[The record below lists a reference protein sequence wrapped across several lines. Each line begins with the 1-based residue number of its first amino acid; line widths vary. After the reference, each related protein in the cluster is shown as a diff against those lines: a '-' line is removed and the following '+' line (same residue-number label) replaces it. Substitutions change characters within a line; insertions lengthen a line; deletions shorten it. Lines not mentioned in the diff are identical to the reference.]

1 MILIGLTGGIGS
13 GKSEV
18 ARLLTERGAEIIDA
32 DLIVR
37 ELQQPGAE
45 VYEKMIELFGSEV
58 VAADKSLD
66 RTAIAKKVFTDE
78 SLLKTLNQLV
88 HPIVRRVMNERVESF
103 RDTDKVVVL
112 DIPLLVENPR
122 EGMSGLVVVDVDPE
136 VAISRLVQF
145 RHMNEDDARRRM
157 ASQASREDRLKVAD
171 RVIDNSGSP
180 DELDAQVDEVW
191 DWFATLPNAQPGA
204 GSLAQKSK

>member
-18 ARLLTERGAEIIDA
+18 ARLLTARGAEVIDA

-45 VYEKMIELFGSEV
+45 VYEKMVELFGQEV
-58 VAADKSLD
+58 VGADRALD
-66 RTAIAKKVFTDE
+66 RAAIAKKVFTDE
-78 SLLKTLNQLV
+78 PLLKTLNQLI

-103 RDTDKVVVL
+103 RSTDKVVVL

-122 EGMSGLVVVDVDPE
+122 EGLDGVLVVDLDSELAVR
-136 VAISRLVQF
+136 RLVEQ
-145 RHMNEDDARRRM
+145 RNMNADDARARI
-157 ASQASREDRLKVAD
+157 AKQATREQRLALANH
-171 RVIDNSGSP
+171 VIDNSGDR
-180 DELDAQVDEVW
+180 DELSRKVDLAW
-191 DWFATLPNAQPGA
+191 TWIK
-204 GSLAQKSK
+204 SLK

>member
-18 ARLLTERGAEIIDA
+18 ARLLTARGAEVIDA

-45 VYEKMIELFGSEV
+45 VYEKMVELFGQEV
-58 VAADKSLD
+58 VGADRALD
-66 RTAIAKKVFTDE
+66 RAAIAKKVFTDE
-78 SLLKTLNQLV
+78 SLLKTLNQLI

-103 RDTDKVVVL
+103 RSTDKVVVL

-122 EGMSGLVVVDVDPE
+122 EGLDGVLVVDLDSELAVR
-136 VAISRLVQF
+136 RLVEQ
-145 RHMNEDDARRRM
+145 RNMNADDARARI
-157 ASQASREDRLKVAD
+157 AKQATREQRLALANH
-171 RVIDNSGSP
+171 VIDNSGDR
-180 DELDAQVDEVW
+180 DELSRKVDLAW
-191 DWFATLPNAQPGA
+191 TWIK
-204 GSLAQKSK
+204 SLK

>member
-18 ARLLTERGAEIIDA
+18 ARRLTERGAEIIDA

-45 VYEKMIELFGSEV
+45 IYEKMIELFGSEV
-58 VAADKSLD
+58 VAADQSLD

-88 HPIVRRVMNERVESF
+88 HPVVKRVMDERVESF
-103 RDTDKVVVL
+103 RDTEKVVIL

-122 EGMSGLVVVDVDPE
+122 EGLDGVLVVDLDAEIAVK
-136 VAISRLVQF
+136 RLVEQ
-145 RHMNEDDARRRM
+145 RNMSADDARARI
-157 ASQASREDRLKVAD
+157 AKQATREQRLAIANH
-171 RVIDNSGSP
+171 VIDNSG
-180 DELDAQVDEVW
+180 DR
-191 DWFATLPNAQPGA
+191 NALSQKIEIA
-204 GSLAQKSK
+204 WSWIKSLK

>member
-18 ARLLTERGAEIIDA
+18 ARLLAECGAEIIDA

-45 VYEKMIELFGSEV
+45 IYEKMIELFGSEV

-66 RTAIAKKVFTDE
+66 RTAIAKKVFFDE

-88 HPIVRRVMNERVESF
+88 HPVVKRVMNERIESF
-103 RDTDKVVVL
+103 RDTEKVVIL

-122 EGMSGLVVVDVDPE
+122 EGLDGVLVVDLDAEIAVK
-136 VAISRLVQF
+136 RLVEQ
-145 RHMNEDDARRRM
+145 RNMSADDARARI
-157 ASQASREDRLKVAD
+157 AKQATREQRLAIANH
-171 RVIDNSGSP
+171 VIDNSG
-180 DELDAQVDEVW
+180 DR
-191 DWFATLPNAQPGA
+191 NALSQKIEIA
-204 GSLAQKSK
+204 WSWIKSLK

>member
-1 MILIGLTGGIGS
+1 MILVGLTGGIGS

-18 ARLLTERGAEIIDA
+18 ARLLAECGAEIIDA

-66 RTAIAKKVFTDE
+66 RTAIAKKVFADE

-88 HPIVRRVMNERVESF
+88 HPVVKRVMNERVESF
-103 RDTDKVVVL
+103 RDTEKVVIL

-122 EGMSGLVVVDVDPE
+122 EGLDGVLVVDLDAEIAVK
-136 VAISRLVQF
+136 RLVEQ
-145 RHMNEDDARRRM
+145 RNMSADDARARI
-157 ASQASREDRLKVAD
+157 AKQATREQRLAIANH
-171 RVIDNSGSP
+171 VIDNSG
-180 DELDAQVDEVW
+180 DR
-191 DWFATLPNAQPGA
+191 NALSQKIEIA
-204 GSLAQKSK
+204 WSWIKSLK

>member
-18 ARLLTERGAEIIDA
+18 ARRLTERGAEIIDA

-45 VYEKMIELFGSEV
+45 IYEKMIELFGSEV
-58 VAADKSLD
+58 VAADQSLD

-88 HPIVRRVMNERVESF
+88 HPVVKRVMNERVESF
-103 RDTDKVVVL
+103 RDTEKVVIL

-122 EGMSGLVVVDVDPE
+122 EGLDGVLVVDLDAEIAVK
-136 VAISRLVQF
+136 RLVEQ
-145 RHMNEDDARRRM
+145 RNMSAEDARARI
-157 ASQASREDRLKVAD
+157 AKQATREQRLAIANH
-171 RVIDNSGSP
+171 VIDNSG
-180 DELDAQVDEVW
+180 DR
-191 DWFATLPNAQPGA
+191 NALSQKIEIA
-204 GSLAQKSK
+204 WSWIKSLK

>member
-18 ARLLTERGAEIIDA
+18 ARRLTERGAEIIDA
-32 DLIVR
+32 DSIVR

-45 VYEKMIELFGSEV
+45 IYEKMIELFGSEV

-66 RTAIAKKVFTDE
+66 RTAIDE

-88 HPIVRRVMNERVESF
+88 HPVVKRVMNERVESF
-103 RDTDKVVVL
+103 RDTEKVVIL

-122 EGMSGLVVVDVDPE
+122 EGLDGVLVVDLDAEIAVK
-136 VAISRLVQF
+136 RLVEQ
-145 RHMNEDDARRRM
+145 RNMSAEDARARI
-157 ASQASREDRLKVAD
+157 AKQATREQRLAIANH
-171 RVIDNSGSP
+171 VIDNSG
-180 DELDAQVDEVW
+180 DR
-191 DWFATLPNAQPGA
+191 NALSQKIEIA
-204 GSLAQKSK
+204 WSWIKSLK